1 MSRLSLL
8 ELASVVSGGTA
19 EQALAEAT
27 VMAQTAERAG
37 MARVWVAE
45 HHGMP
50 GVASSSPPVL
60 VAHLAA
66 ATTSIRVGAG
76 GVMLPNHAPMVV
88 AEQFGTLM
96 ALHPGR
102 IDLGIG
108 RAPGSDLATARALR
122 RHDSNRFI
130 EDLVELLGYFT
141 GDAAQLAYPA
151 LGRLPE
157 VWLLGS
163 STYSAQVAGMLGL
176 PFSFAYHFSPEPL
189 LAALD
194 AYRSTFRA
202 SSVLDEPKVM
212 IAVATVCA
220 PSEEEAR
227 WLAGSSRLGTLRLRQ
242 GRPTELPSPE
252 EAARYDY
259 SETEQALVDQACA
272 THLVGT
278 PATVCDGLATLAS
291 VTGCDELLLSV
302 RVHDVEARR
311 RSLELVAAAW
321 PTADPSATAR
331 VSSVG

>member
-1 MSRLSLL
+1 MSDLSLL

-27 VMAQTAERAG
+27 AMAQAAEAAG
-37 MARVWVAE
+37 LHRVWVAE

-60 VAHLAA
+60 VAHLAS
-66 ATTSIRVGAG
+66 ATSRIRIGAG

-88 AEQFGTLM
+88 AEQFGTLV

-122 RHDSNRFI
+122 RHSSERFI
-130 EDLVELLGYFT
+130 DDVVELLGYFS
-141 GDAAQLAYPA
+141 GDAAQLAVPA

-176 PFSFAYHFSPEPL
+176 PFSFAYHFNPEPMA
-189 LAALD
+189 AALEL
-194 AYRSTFRA
+194 YRSTFRPSA
-202 SSVLDEPKVM
+202 VLEAPRVM
-212 IAVATVCA
+212 VAVATICA
-220 PSEEEAR
+220 PSQEEAR
-227 WLAGSSRLGTLRLRQ
+227 WLAGSSRLGTLLLRQ
-242 GRPTELPSPE
+242 GRPSVLPSPE
-252 EAARYDY
+252 EAAAYRYAD
-259 SETEQALVDQACA
+259 SEMALIDQACA

-278 PATVCDGLATLAS
+278 PNEVVGGLAALEAA
-291 VTGCDELLLSV
+291 TGCDELLLTI
-302 RVHDVEARR
+302 RIHDQAARQ
-311 RSLELVAAAW
+311 RSLELVAEAWSARAVTDMAAQ
-321 PTADPSATAR
+321 PGR
-331 VSSVG
+331 